1 MSYTMRDWDNTG
13 NEVTKDDF
21 KRIEQ
26 GILNNEISVE
36 DMKNETIPDSLA
48 NLIKKL
54 NDLNNGVKFYTELSQ
69 IDSTF
74 NISTDISTVFDAMQD
89 NSIAMY
95 QIGGSNTNYP
105 ATYGQCVITKNTSV
119 RNSAEFADTNG
130 KHYKG
135 AFHPTTFSQNNG
147 FSGWALIPNGNR
159 EEVAFVLAT
168 GLTAYSTITPTY
180 GCCIEKV
187 SGWATLHCSFT
198 KNSGVFS
205 GGEVIGTIPS
215 GYRPKYD
222 ITMLVRAFYVTD
234 VTSQTHDTIHIA
246 QVVVRT
252 TGKVQMYTSN
262 NSGSDISIYKFNRA
276 FITISYPVA

>member
-95 QIGGSNTNYP
+95 QIGGSNTIYP
-105 ATYGQCVITKNTSV
+105 ATYGQCVITKSTSV
-119 RNSAEFADTNG
+119 RNSVEFTDTNG

-135 AFHPTTFSQNNG
+135 AFHQTTFSQNNG
-147 FSGWALIPNGNR
+147 FSGWELIPNGNR
-159 EEVAFVLAT
+159 EEIAFELSD

-180 GCCIEKV
+180 GCCVEKV
-187 SGWATLHCSFT
+187 SGWVTLHCSFT
-198 KNSGVFS
+198 KDSGDVDS
-205 GGEVIGTIPS
+205 GEVLGTIPS

-222 ITMLVRAFYVTD
+222 VLAIVRAASITGISS
-234 VTSQTHDTIHIA
+234 TTNDTYHIA
-246 QVVVRT
+246 QVVVRKS
-252 TGKVQMYTSN
+252 GKVQMYRTN
-262 NSGSDISIYKFNRA
+262 NSGSDTSTYKFNRA

>member
-13 NEVTKDDF
+13 SLVTADDF
-21 KRIEQ
+21 KRIEE
-26 GILNNEISVE
+26 GILNNEASIE
-36 DMKNETIPDSLA
+36 DINDETIVGSLA

-74 NISTDISTVFDAMQD
+74 NVSTDISTVFNAMQN

-95 QIGGSNTNYP
+95 QVGVSNTIYP
-105 ATYGQCVITKNTSV
+105 AAYGQCVITKNTSA
-119 RNSAEFADTNG
+119 RNSAEFTDTNG

-135 AFHPTTFSQNNG
+135 VFHPTTFSQNNG
-147 FSGWALIPNGNR
+147 FSGWELIPNGTRN
-159 EEVAFVLAT
+159 EVAFELAE
-168 GLTAYSTITPTY
+168 GLTAYSTIASTY
-180 GCCIEKV
+180 GCCVEKV

-222 ITMLVRAFYVTD
+222 ISMLVRAFYVTD
-234 VTSQTHDTIHIA
+234 VTSQTYDTIHMA

-252 TGKVQMYTSN
+252 TGKVQMYITN

>member
-95 QIGGSNTNYP
+95 QIGGSNTIYP
-105 ATYGQCVITKNTSV
+105 ATYGQCVITKNTSTK
-119 RNSAEFADTNG
+119 NSVEFTDANG

-147 FSGWALIPNGNR
+147 FSGWELIPNGNR
-159 EEVAFVLAT
+159 EEIAFELAE
-168 GLTAYSTITPTY
+168 GFTAYSTITPSY

-198 KNSGVFS
+198 KDSGEVAS
-205 GGEVIGTIPS
+205 GEVIGTVPS

-222 ITMLVRAFYVTD
+222 IPVMVRAAYVAD
-234 VTSQTHDTIHIA
+234 GATSTYHIA
-246 QVVVRT
+246 QAVVRRG
-252 TGKVQMYTSN
+252 GKVQLYLTS
-262 NSGSDISIYKFNRA
+262 NSGSDTSTYKFNRA
-276 FITISYPVA
+276 FIIISYPVA